1 MKNSKVIVAALA
13 ACMVLFAGC
22 KKESNGVVNL
32 GTKLEP
38 IGANSKI
45 YLNPNDV
52 PQFFTAGEQIKINN
66 ATNPYTIT
74 SNYQVTGVEAVEEGG
89 TYYAMYPASIV
100 TDDNGV
106 QASTDIKLP
115 HLQTWETQTIT
126 VVEDGDEVEVVKQK
140 INLPCAAALAADGD
154 KVLRFRN
161 LCSLIEVQWTNN
173 TGSAQT
179 IRSIEVTAEGTGL
192 WGEGTA
198 TIDGANSR
206 INIPYTGT
214 NSRVV
219 LEMPN
224 GIQVAAGETSPKMY
238 VIVPP
243 YTSGTPFTVK
253 IRFNTGSDNV
263 EVNYPSI
270 NIDRNTV
277 YFISNSGTPQEDT
290 EISGYY
296 SISEDCKVVFS
307 KGNLQHIGA
316 PNTYADQST
325 WHFAEN
331 QYDYFGRTN
340 MGEGWNQLTNT
351 VDLFCL
357 SISNERGNGWDSWY
371 TSGHSYGLRCAEN
384 ADEYYATIPVFL
396 DWGTMAIDGD
406 PANTWF
412 TMTKAE
418 WEYLL
423 NTRPDASALRI
434 NVNITNIPNHPTG
447 QTTIHGCLLFPDD
460 WTIDRLPSGITLTQN
475 VVNSLTYEEFRRIEA
490 VGCVLLPEAGYREVG
505 GFNNN
510 WVAAVTSYN
519 LGQYWTATPV
529 GGTEAYYMQYNYIA
543 NNYAA
548 NNTTADGAVFYGNS
562 VRLVKPAPDYTY
574 ANCNRTGPSSSK

>member
-22 KKESNGVVNL
+22 KKESNGFVNL

-38 IGANSKI
+38 VGANSKI

-66 ATNPYTIT
+66 NADPFNISGSYT
-74 SNYQVTGVEAVEEGG
+74 VKDVPAVEDGG

-100 TDDNGV
+100 TGNNGV
-106 QASTDIKLP
+106 SATTTIKLP
-115 HLQTWETQTIT
+115 HLQTWETKA
-126 VVEDGDEVEVVKQK
+126 VGSVVKQK
-140 INLPCAAALAADGD
+140 INLPCAAALAGNGDG
-154 KVLRFRN
+154 VLRFRN
-161 LCSLIEVQWTNN
+161 LCSLIEVEWTNPTDN
-173 TGSAQT
+173 AQT
-179 IRSIEVTAEGTGL
+179 IRSIEVTAVDRGL

-198 TIDGANSR
+198 TINGDNSR
-206 INIPYTGT
+206 IDIPYNGK

-224 GIQVAAGETSPKMY
+224 GIEVAAHTTSPKMY

-263 EVNYPSI
+263 EVNYSSI
-270 NIDRNTV
+270 NIERNSI
-277 YFISNSGTPQEDT
+277 YFITNSGTPQEDT

-296 SISEDCKVVFS
+296 SISDHCKVVFS

-316 PNTYADQST
+316 LSTYADNST
-325 WHFAEN
+325 WHFADN
-331 QYDYFGRTN
+331 QYDFFGLNNLNETGSTN
-340 MGEGWNQLTNT
+340 LTET
-351 VDLFCL
+351 VDLFCW
-357 SISNERGNGWDSWY
+357 SISNETRLGSWDAAYYPVGGGS
-371 TSGHSYGLRCAEN
+371 TYGLRTPEEEDDYFSTTPN
-384 ADEYYATIPVFL
+384 FL
-396 DWGTMAIDGD
+396 DWGTMEIDGD

-412 TMTKAE
+412 TMTKTE

-423 NTRPDASALRI
+423 NTRPNADALRV
-434 NVNITNIPNHPTG
+434 NVNITDIPNHPTG
-447 QTTIHGCLLFPDD
+447 QSTIHGCLLFPDD
-460 WTIDRLPSGITLTQN
+460 WTADRIPTGITLTYHA
-475 VVNSLTYEEFRRIEA
+475 VNPLTYEEFRRIEA

-505 GFNNN
+505 GFHEN
-510 WVAAVTSYN
+510 WVSTAMTYN
-519 LGQYWTATPV
+519 VGRYWSSTRVSADPW
-529 GGTEAYYMQYNYIA
+529 EANSMQYIYHA
-543 NNYAA
+543 NQYAA
-548 NNTTADGAVFYGNS
+548 NNSTSDDVTYWGNS
-562 VRLVKPAPDYTY
+562 VRLVKPAPGYTY

>member
-52 PQFFTAGEQIKINN
+52 PQFFTAGEQIRVNN
-66 ATNPYTIT
+66 DDNPYTINSDYT
-74 SNYQVTGVEAVEEGG
+74 VTGVEEIESG

-100 TDDNGV
+100 TDENGV

-115 HLQTWETQTIT
+115 HLQTWETET
-126 VVEDGDEVEVVKQK
+126 VEGSGVKQK
-140 INLPCAAALAADGD
+140 INLPCAAALAANGD

-161 LCSLIEVQWTNN
+161 LCSLIEVEWTNN
-173 TGSAQT
+173 TGSTQT
-179 IRSIEVTAEGTGL
+179 IRSIEVTAQGRGL
-192 WGEGTA
+192 WGTGTA
-198 TIDGANSR
+198 TINGADSR
-206 INIPYTGT
+206 IDIPYTGS

-224 GIQVAAGETSPKMY
+224 GIVVNNSATSPKMY

-263 EVNYPSI
+263 EVNYSSI
-270 NIDRNTV
+270 NIERNSI
-277 YFISNSGTPQEDT
+277 YFITNSGTPKEDT

-296 SISEDCKVVFS
+296 SISDHCKVVFS
-307 KGNLQHIGA
+307 KGNLQYTGERLEDYQD
-316 PNTYADQST
+316 NTN
-325 WHFAEN
+325 WHFADN
-331 QYDYFGRTN
+331 QYDYFGN
-340 MGEGWNQLTNT
+340 GNIAGGWNQLSST
-351 VDLFCL
+351 VDLFSW
-357 SISNERGNGWDSWY
+357 SISNERTGYNTWY
-371 TSGHSYGLRCAEN
+371 TAGTHSYGLRAEDDP
-384 ADEYYATIPVFL
+384 DEYYYELPPVL

-418 WEYLL
+418 WQYLL
-423 NTRPDASALRI
+423 NGRPNAANLRI
-434 NVNITNIPNHPTG
+434 NVNITGIPNHPTNPTG
-447 QTTIHGCLLFPDD
+447 QTTTIHGCLLFPDD
-460 WTIDRLPSGITLTQN
+460 WTEDRMPSNIDFYYDR
-475 VVNSLTYEEFRRIEA
+475 VNNISYTDFRRIEA
-490 VGCVLLPEAGYREVG
+490 VGCVLLPESGYRDVG
-505 GFNNN
+505 GFNDN
-510 WVAAVTSYN
+510 WVDAAMTYKV
-519 LGQYWTATPV
+519 GHYWTATYISGSPD
-529 GGTEAYYMQYNYIA
+529 EAWYMQYNYVA
-543 NNYAA
+543 GNYAA
-548 NNTTADGAVFYGNS
+548 NNNSSEGKIYFGNS
-562 VRLVKPAPDYTY
+562 VRLVKPAPGYTY
-574 ANCNRTGPSSSK
+574 TDRNSTGSSSSK

>member
-52 PQFFTAGEQIKINN
+52 PQFFTLGEQIRINN

-74 SNYQVTGVEAVEEGG
+74 SNSQVTGVEAVEEGG

-100 TDDNGV
+100 TDENGV
-106 QASTDIKLP
+106 QASTAIKLP
-115 HLQTWETQTIT
+115 HLQTWETET
-126 VVEDGDEVEVVKQK
+126 VNGVVKQK
-140 INLPCAAALAADGD
+140 INLPCAAALAANGD

-161 LCSLIEVQWTNN
+161 LCSLIEVEWENT

-179 IRSIEVTAEGTGL
+179 IRSIEVTAEGRGL

-224 GIQVAAGETSPKMY
+224 GIEVAADATSPKMY

-243 YTSGTPFTVK
+243 YATGVPFTVK

-270 NIDRNTV
+270 NIYRNTV
-277 YFISNSGTPQEDT
+277 YFISNSGTPEEDT

-296 SISEDCKVVFS
+296 SISSTCKVVFS
-307 KGNLQHIGA
+307 KGNLQYTGDELEDYQD
-316 PNTYADQST
+316 NTN
-325 WHFAEN
+325 WHFADN
-331 QYDYFGRTN
+331 QYDYFGN
-340 MGEGWNQLTNT
+340 GNIAGGWNQLSST
-351 VDLFCL
+351 VDLFSW
-357 SISNERGNGWDSWY
+357 SISNETSGYNTWY
-371 TSGHSYGLRCAEN
+371 TSGTHSYGLRAEDDP
-384 ADEYYATIPVFL
+384 DEYYYEIP
-396 DWGTMAIDGD
+396 
-406 PANTWF
+406 PAF
-412 TMTKAE
+412 
-418 WEYLL
+418 
-423 NTRPDASALRI
+423 S
-434 NVNITNIPNHPTG
+434 
-447 QTTIHGCLLFPDD
+447 
-460 WTIDRLPSGITLTQN
+460 
-475 VVNSLTYEEFRRIEA
+475 
-490 VGCVLLPEAGYREVG
+490 
-505 GFNNN
+505 
-510 WVAAVTSYN
+510 
-519 LGQYWTATPV
+519 
-529 GGTEAYYMQYNYIA
+529 
-543 NNYAA
+543 
-548 NNTTADGAVFYGNS
+548 
-562 VRLVKPAPDYTY
+562 
-574 ANCNRTGPSSSK
+574 

>member
-52 PQFFTAGEQIKINN
+52 PQFFTDGEQIRVNN
-66 ATNPYTIT
+66 DDNPYTIT
-74 SNYQVTGVEAVEEGG
+74 SSYTVTGVQAVEEGG

-100 TDDNGV
+100 TDDDGV
-106 QASTDIKLP
+106 QASTAIKLP
-115 HLQTWETQTIT
+115 HLQTWQTET
-126 VVEDGDEVEVVKQK
+126 VDGVVKQK
-140 INLPCAAALAADGD
+140 INLPCAAALAASGDG
-154 KVLRFRN
+154 VLRFRN
-161 LCSLIEVQWTNN
+161 LCSLIEVQWTNP
-173 TGSAQT
+173 TDDAHT
-179 IRSIEVTAEGTGL
+179 IRSIEVTAQGRGL
-192 WGEGTA
+192 WGTGTA
-198 TIDGANSR
+198 TINGADSR
-206 INIPYTGT
+206 IDIPYTGS

-224 GIQVAAGETSPKMY
+224 GIEVAAHATSPKMY

-263 EVNYPSI
+263 EVNYSSI
-270 NIDRNTV
+270 NIERNSI
-277 YFISNSGTPQEDT
+277 YFITNSGTPQEDT

-296 SISEDCKVVFS
+296 SISDHCKVVFS

-331 QYDYFGRTN
+331 QYDYFGRNN
-340 MGEGWNQLTNT
+340 MGNGWNQLTST

-357 SISNERGNGWDSWY
+357 SISNERGNSWDSWY

-412 TMTKAE
+412 TMTMDE

-423 NTRPDASALRI
+423 NTRPGASGLRI
-434 NVNITNIPNHPTG
+434 NVNITDIPDHPTG
-447 QTTIHGCLLFPDD
+447 QSTIHGCLLFPDD
-460 WTIDRLPSGITLTQN
+460 WTIDRLPSGITLTEN
-475 VVNSLTYEEFRRIEA
+475 VVNHLSYTDFRRIEA
-490 VGCVLLPEAGYREVG
+490 VGCVLLPEAGYRDVG
-505 GFNNN
+505 GYNGN
-510 WVAAVTSYN
+510 WIETVTSYN
-519 LGQYWTATPV
+519 LGQYWTATPIS
-529 GGTEAYYMQYNYIA
+529 GSPDEAYYMQYNYIA

-548 NNTTADGAVFYGNS
+548 NNTTVDGLIHFGNS
-562 VRLVKPAPDYTY
+562 VRLVKPAPGYTY
-574 ANCNRTGPSSSK
+574 ANCNRTGPSSSN

>member
-22 KKESNGVVNL
+22 KKESNGVVHL

-52 PQFFTAGEQIKINN
+52 PQFFTQGEQIRINDDSD
-66 ATNPYTIT
+66 PYTINSDYT
-74 SNYQVTGVEAVEEGG
+74 VTGVQEIESG

-106 QASTDIKLP
+106 QASTTIKLP
-115 HLQTWETQTIT
+115 HLQTWETET
-126 VVEDGDEVEVVKQK
+126 VDGVVKQK
-140 INLPCAAALAADGD
+140 INLPCAAALAANGD

-161 LCSLIEVQWTNN
+161 LCSLIEVQWTNPTDN
-173 TGSAQT
+173 AQT
-179 IRSIEVTAEGTGL
+179 IRSIEVTAQGRGL

-224 GIQVAAGETSPKMY
+224 GIEVAANATSPKMY

-270 NIDRNTV
+270 NIVRNTV
-277 YFISNSGTPQEDT
+277 YFISNSGTPEEDT

-316 PNTYADQST
+316 LSTYADNST
-325 WHFAEN
+325 WHFADN
-331 QYDYFGRTN
+331 QYDFYGVKNLNETGSYN
-340 MGEGWNQLTNT
+340 LSGT
-351 VDLFCL
+351 VDMFCW
-357 SISNERGNGWDSWY
+357 SISNEAMSGSWDAGYLNGGS
-371 TSGHSYGLRCAEN
+371 TYGLLLSMLILP
-384 ADEYYATIPVFL
+384 TFPIIP
-396 DWGTMAIDGD
+396 
-406 PANTWF
+406 
-412 TMTKAE
+412 
-418 WEYLL
+418 
-423 NTRPDASALRI
+423 
-434 NVNITNIPNHPTG
+434 
-447 QTTIHGCLLFPDD
+447 
-460 WTIDRLPSGITLTQN
+460 
-475 VVNSLTYEEFRRIEA
+475 
-490 VGCVLLPEAGYREVG
+490 
-505 GFNNN
+505 
-510 WVAAVTSYN
+510 
-519 LGQYWTATPV
+519 
-529 GGTEAYYMQYNYIA
+529 
-543 NNYAA
+543 
-548 NNTTADGAVFYGNS
+548 
-562 VRLVKPAPDYTY
+562 LVKPLSMVASFSLT
-574 ANCNRTGPSSSK
+574 TGQKIVCLQTLILTMKE

>member
-66 ATNPYTIT
+66 NADPYTINSDYT
-74 SNYQVTGVEAVEEGG
+74 VTGVEEIESG
-89 TYYAMYPASIV
+89 TYYAMYPAGIV
-100 TDDNGV
+100 TDANGV
-106 QASTDIKLP
+106 QASTTIKLP

-126 VVEDGDEVEVVKQK
+126 VVEDEDEVEVVKQK
-140 INLPCAAALAADGD
+140 INLPCAAALAANGD

-161 LCSLIEVQWTNN
+161 LCSLIEVEWTNT

-179 IRSIEVTAEGTGL
+179 IRSIEVTAQGRGL

-198 TIDGANSR
+198 TIDGDNSR

-224 GIQVAAGETSPKMY
+224 GIEVADGETSPKMY

-263 EVNYPSI
+263 EVNYSSI
-270 NIDRNTV
+270 NIERNSI
-277 YFISNSGTPQEDT
+277 YFITNSGTPQEDT

-296 SISEDCKVVFS
+296 SISSTCKVVFS
-307 KGNLQHIGA
+307 KGNLQYIGDLEDYQD
-316 PNTYADQST
+316 NTN
-325 WHFAEN
+325 WHFADN
-331 QYDYFGRTN
+331 QYDYFGRGN
-340 MGEGWNQLTNT
+340 IGNGWNSLTNN
-351 VDLFCL
+351 VDLFCW
-357 SISNERGNGWDSWY
+357 SVRNEDAGYNSWF
-371 TSGHSYGLRCAEN
+371 TQGTNSYGLRAEEE
-384 ADEYYATIPVFL
+384 ADDYYWEDPEFL

-423 NTRPDASALRI
+423 NTRTGARGLRI
-434 NVNITNIPNHPTG
+434 NVNITNIPNHSTG

-460 WTIDRLPSGITLTQN
+460 WTIDRLPSGITLTEN

-562 VRLVKPAPDYTY
+562 VRLVKPAPGYTY

>member
-52 PQFFTAGEQIKINN
+52 PQFFTQGEQIRINDDSD
-66 ATNPYTIT
+66 PYTIT

-106 QASTDIKLP
+106 QASTTIKLP
-115 HLQTWETQTIT
+115 HLQTWETET
-126 VVEDGDEVEVVKQK
+126 VDGVVKQK
-140 INLPCAAALAADGD
+140 INLPCAAALAANGD

-161 LCSLIEVQWTNN
+161 LCSLIEVQWTNPTDN
-173 TGSAQT
+173 AQT
-179 IRSIEVTAEGTGL
+179 IRSIEVTAQGTGL
-192 WGEGTA
+192 WGTGTA

-206 INIPYTGT
+206 ISIPYNGK

-219 LEMPN
+219 LEMPA
-224 GIQVAAGETSPKMY
+224 GIQVAAHATSPKMY

-243 YTSGTPFTVK
+243 YATGVPFTVK

-277 YFISNSGTPQEDT
+277 YFISNSGTPEEDT

-296 SISEDCKVVFS
+296 SISPTCKVVFS
-307 KGNLQHIGA
+307 KGNLQYIGDLEDYED
-316 PNTYADQST
+316 NTN
-325 WHFAEN
+325 WHFADN

-384 ADEYYATIPVFL
+384 ADDYYATIPVFL

-460 WTIDRLPSGITLTQN
+460 WTIDRLPSGITLTRD

-490 VGCVLLPEAGYREVG
+490 VGCVLLPEAGYRDVG
-505 GFNNN
+505 GYNGN
-510 WVAAVTSYN
+510 WIATVTSYN
-519 LGQYWTATPV
+519 LGQYWSSTMISDNDY
-529 GGTEAYYMQYNYIA
+529 EAYYMQYNFIA

-548 NNTTADGAVFYGNS
+548 NNTTVNGLIHYGNS
-562 VRLVKPAPDYTY
+562 VRLVKPAPGYTY

>member
-52 PQFFTAGEQIKINN
+52 PQFFTDGEQIRVNN
-66 ATNPYTIT
+66 DDNPYTIT
-74 SNYQVTGVEAVEEGG
+74 SSYTVTGVQAVEEGG

-100 TDDNGV
+100 TDDDGV
-106 QASTDIKLP
+106 QASTAIKLP
-115 HLQTWETQTIT
+115 HLQTWQTET
-126 VVEDGDEVEVVKQK
+126 VGDVVKQK

-161 LCSLIEVQWTNN
+161 LCSLIEVEWTNN
-173 TGSAQT
+173 TGSTQT
-179 IRSIEVTAEGTGL
+179 IRSIEVTAQGRGL
-192 WGEGTA
+192 WGTGTA
-198 TIDGANSR
+198 TINGNQSA
-206 INIPYTGT
+206 INIPYTGS

-224 GIQVAAGETSPKMY
+224 GIEVAAHATSPKMY

-263 EVNYPSI
+263 EVNYSSI
-270 NIDRNTV
+270 NIERNSI
-277 YFISNSGTPQEDT
+277 YFITNSGTPKEDT

-296 SISEDCKVVFS
+296 SISDHCKVVFS
-307 KGNLQHIGA
+307 KGNLQYTGERLEDYQD
-316 PNTYADQST
+316 NTN
-325 WHFAEN
+325 WHFADN
-331 QYDYFGRTN
+331 QYDYFGSGN
-340 MGEGWNQLTNT
+340 MAGYNLSTT
-351 VDLFCL
+351 VDLFSW
-357 SISNERGNGWDSWY
+357 SISNETEGRNSWY
-371 TSGHSYGLRCAEN
+371 TTGTHSYGLRAEEN
-384 ADEYYATIPVFL
+384 ANEYYWSNPVFL

-412 TMTKAE
+412 TMTAAE
-418 WEYLL
+418 WSYLL
-423 NTRPDASALRI
+423 GGRPGASGLRI

-460 WTIDRLPSGITLTQN
+460 WTIDRLPSGITLDSGE
-475 VVNSLTYEEFRRIEA
+475 VNDLSYTDFRRIEA
-490 VGCVLLPEAGYREVG
+490 VGCVLLPEAGYRDVG
-505 GFNNN
+505 GFHSN
-510 WVAAVTSYN
+510 WVDAAMTYN
-519 LGQYWTATPV
+519 VGQYWTASDIASSPV
-529 GGTEAYYMQYNYIA
+529 EATYMQYNYHA
-543 NNYAA
+543 TQYVA
-548 NNTTADGAVFYGNS
+548 NNTTADAVIYFGNS
-562 VRLVKPAPDYTY
+562 VRLVKPAPGYTY
-574 ANCNRTGPSSSK
+574 ANCDRTGPSSSN

>member
-52 PQFFTAGEQIKINN
+52 PQFFTAGEQIRVNN
-66 ATNPYTIT
+66 DDNPYTIT
-74 SNYQVTGVEAVEEGG
+74 SSYTVTGVQAVEEGG

-100 TDDNGV
+100 TDDDGV

-115 HLQTWETQTIT
+115 HLQTWETQT
-126 VVEDGDEVEVVKQK
+126 VGEAVKQK
-140 INLPCAAALAADGD
+140 INLPCAAALAANGD

-161 LCSLIEVQWTNN
+161 LCSLIEVEWTNT
-173 TGSAQT
+173 TGSTQT
-179 IRSIEVTAEGTGL
+179 IRSIEVTAEGRGL

-198 TIDGANSR
+198 TINGANSA
-206 INIPYTGT
+206 INIPYTGS

-224 GIQVAAGETSPKMY
+224 GIQVAARATSPKMY

-243 YTSGTPFTVK
+243 YATGVPFTVK

-277 YFISNSGTPQEDT
+277 YFISNSGTPEEDT

-296 SISEDCKVVFS
+296 SISSTCKVVFS

-316 PNTYADQST
+316 LSTYADNST
-325 WHFAEN
+325 WHFADN
-331 QYDYFGRTN
+331 QYDYFGRGN
-340 MGEGWNQLTNT
+340 IGNGWNELTNN
-351 VDLFCL
+351 VDLFCW
-357 SISNERGNGWDSWY
+357 SVSNEGAGFNSWF
-371 TSGHSYGLRCAEN
+371 TPGTHSYGLRAEEE
-384 ADEYYATIPVFL
+384 ADDYYWEEPDFL

-412 TMTKAE
+412 TLTKAE

-423 NTRPDASALRI
+423 NTRPGADGLRI

-447 QTTIHGCLLFPDD
+447 QTTIHGCLIFPDD
-460 WTIDRLPSGITLTQN
+460 WTIDRLPSGITLTEN
-475 VVNSLTYEEFRRIEA
+475 VLNSLTYEEFRRIEA

-505 GFNNN
+505 GFHGN
-510 WVAAVTSYN
+510 WVDAVTSYN

-548 NNTTADGAVFYGNS
+548 NNTTADGVVFYGNS
-562 VRLVKPAPDYTY
+562 VRLVKPAPGYTY

>member
-52 PQFFTAGEQIKINN
+52 RQFFTAGEQIRINDDSD
-66 ATNPYTIT
+66 PYTINSDYT
-74 SNYQVTGVEAVEEGG
+74 VTGVQEIESG

-100 TDDNGV
+100 TDENGV
-106 QASTDIKLP
+106 QASTAIKLP
-115 HLQTWETQTIT
+115 HLQTWETET
-126 VVEDGDEVEVVKQK
+126 VDGVVKQK
-140 INLPCAAALAADGD
+140 INLPCAAALAASGD

-161 LCSLIEVQWTNN
+161 LCSLIEVEWENT

-179 IRSIEVTAEGTGL
+179 IRSIEVTAQGTGL
-192 WGEGTA
+192 WGTGTA
-198 TIDGANSR
+198 TINGANSA

-219 LEMPN
+219 LEMPT
-224 GIQVAAGETSPKMY
+224 GIQVAADATSPKMY

-243 YTSGTPFTVK
+243 YATGVPFTVK

-277 YFISNSGTPQEDT
+277 YFISNSGTPEEDT

-296 SISEDCKVVFS
+296 SISSTCKVVFS
-307 KGNLQHIGA
+307 KGNLQYIGDLEDYQD
-316 PNTYADQST
+316 NTN
-325 WHFAEN
+325 WHFADN
-331 QYDYFGRTN
+331 QYDYFGRGN
-340 MGEGWNQLTNT
+340 IGNGWNSLTNN
-351 VDLFCL
+351 VDLFCW
-357 SISNERGNGWDSWY
+357 SVRNEDAGYNSWF
-371 TSGHSYGLRCAEN
+371 TQGTNSYGLRAEEE
-384 ADEYYATIPVFL
+384 ADDYYWEDPEFL

-423 NTRPDASALRI
+423 NTRTGARGLRI
-434 NVNITNIPNHPTG
+434 NVNITNIPNHSTG

-460 WTIDRLPSGITLTQN
+460 WTIDRLPSGITLTEN

-562 VRLVKPAPDYTY
+562 VRLVKPAPGYTY

>member
-52 PQFFTAGEQIKINN
+52 PQFFTDGEQIRVNN
-66 ATNPYTIT
+66 DDNPYTIT
-74 SNYQVTGVEAVEEGG
+74 SSYTVTGVQAVEEGG

-106 QASTDIKLP
+106 QASTAIKLP
-115 HLQTWETQTIT
+115 HLQTWETKT
-126 VVEDGDEVEVVKQK
+126 VGEVVKQK
-140 INLPCAAALAADGD
+140 INLPCAAALADNGDG
-154 KVLRFRN
+154 VLRFRN
-161 LCSLIEVQWTNN
+161 LCSLIEVEWTNN
-173 TGSAQT
+173 TGSTQT
-179 IRSIEVTAEGTGL
+179 IRSIEVTAQGTGL

-198 TIDGANSR
+198 TIDGANSA
-206 INIPYTGT
+206 INIPYNGS

-224 GIQVAAGETSPKMY
+224 GIEVATGATSPKMY

-243 YTSGTPFTVK
+243 YATGVPFTVK

-277 YFISNSGTPQEDT
+277 YFISNSGTPEEDT

-296 SISEDCKVVFS
+296 SISDHCKVVFS

-331 QYDYFGRTN
+331 QYDYFGTGN
-340 MGEGWNQLTNT
+340 MAPGYNNISNT
-351 VDLFCL
+351 VDLFCW
-357 SISNERGNGWDSWY
+357 SISNETSGYNSWY
-371 TSGHSYGLRCAEN
+371 TSGTHSYGLRAEEN
-384 ADEYYATIPVFL
+384 GSEYYFTLPPTFL

-412 TMTKAE
+412 TMTAAE
-418 WEYLL
+418 WAYLL
-423 NTRPDASALRI
+423 GERPGAEGLRI
-434 NVNITNIPNHPTG
+434 NVNITDIPNHPTG
-447 QTTIHGCLLFPDD
+447 QSTIHGCLLFPDD
-460 WTIDRLPSGITLTQN
+460 WTIDRLPSGITLTENQ
-475 VVNSLTYEEFRRIEA
+475 VNPLTYEQFRRIEA
-490 VGCVLLPEAGYREVG
+490 VGCVLLPEAGYRDVG
-505 GFNNN
+505 GFHNN
-510 WVAAVTSYN
+510 WVDAAMTYQT
-519 LGQYWTATPV
+519 GYYWTATYIPASPD
-529 GGTEAYYMQYNYIA
+529 EAYYMQYNYSA
-543 NNYAA
+543 TQYVA
-548 NNTTADGAVFYGNS
+548 NNTTKDGKIYFANS
-562 VRLVKPAPDYTY
+562 VRLVKPAPGYTY

>member
-1 MKNSKVIVAALA
+1 
-13 ACMVLFAGC
+13 MVLFAGC

-52 PQFFTAGEQIKINN
+52 PQFFTDGEQIRVNN
-66 ATNPYTIT
+66 DDNPYTINSDYT
-74 SNYQVTGVEAVEEGG
+74 VTGVQEIESG

-100 TDDNGV
+100 TDENGV
-106 QASTDIKLP
+106 QASTAIKLP
-115 HLQTWETQTIT
+115 HLQTWETQT
-126 VVEDGDEVEVVKQK
+126 VGGVVKQK

-161 LCSLIEVQWTNN
+161 LCSLIEVEWTNT

-179 IRSIEVTAEGTGL
+179 IRSIEVTAQGRGL

-224 GIQVAAGETSPKMY
+224 GIEVAANATSPKMY

-277 YFISNSGTPQEDT
+277 YFISNSGTPEEDT

-296 SISEDCKVVFS
+296 SISPTCKVVFS

-316 PNTYADQST
+316 LNTYADNST
-325 WHFAEN
+325 WHFADN
-331 QYDYFGRTN
+331 QYDYFGRGN
-340 MGEGWNQLTNT
+340 IGDGWNELTTN
-351 VDLFCL
+351 VDLFCW
-357 SISNERGNGWDSWY
+357 SVSNEDPGYNSWY
-371 TSGHSYGLRCAEN
+371 TGGHSYGLRAEED
-384 ADEYYATIPVFL
+384 ADDYYWEEPDFL

-423 NTRPDASALRI
+423 NTRTGARGLRI

-460 WTIDRLPSGITLTQN
+460 WTIDRLPSGITLTTGQ
-475 VVNSLTYEEFRRIEA
+475 VNNLTYEQFRRIEA
-490 VGCVLLPEAGYREVG
+490 VGCVLLPESGYREVG
-505 GFNNN
+505 GYNNN
-510 WVAAVTSYN
+510 WVDAVTSYN

-562 VRLVKPAPDYTY
+562 VRLVKPAPGYTY

>member
-22 KKESNGVVNL
+22 KKEANGVVNL

-52 PQFFTAGEQIKINN
+52 PQFFTDGEQIRVNN
-66 ATNPYTIT
+66 DDNPYTIT
-74 SNYQVTGVEAVEEGG
+74 SSYTVTGVQAVEEGG

-100 TDDNGV
+100 TDENGV
-106 QASTDIKLP
+106 QASTAIKLP
-115 HLQTWETQTIT
+115 HLQTWQTET
-126 VVEDGDEVEVVKQK
+126 VGDVVKQK
-140 INLPCAAALAADGD
+140 INLPCAAALAASGD
-154 KVLRFRN
+154 SVLRFRN
-161 LCSLIEVQWTNN
+161 LCSLIEVEWTNN

-179 IRSIEVTAEGTGL
+179 IRSIEVTAQGRGL

-206 INIPYTGT
+206 IDIPYNGA

-224 GIQVAAGETSPKMY
+224 GIVVNNSATSPKMY

-263 EVNYPSI
+263 EVNYSSI
-270 NIDRNTV
+270 NIERNSI
-277 YFISNSGTPQEDT
+277 YFISNSGTPEEDT

-296 SISEDCKVVFS
+296 SISDHCKVVFS

-331 QYDYFGRTN
+331 QYDYFGTGN
-340 MGEGWNQLTNT
+340 MASGYNNISNT
-351 VDLFCL
+351 VDLFCW
-357 SISNERGNGWDSWY
+357 SISNETSGYNSWY
-371 TSGHSYGLRCAEN
+371 TSGTHSYGLRAEEN
-384 ADEYYATIPVFL
+384 GSEYYFTLPPTFL

-412 TMTKAE
+412 TMTAAE
-418 WEYLL
+418 WAYLL
-423 NTRPDASALRI
+423 GGRPGASGLRI

-460 WTIDRLPSGITLTQN
+460 WTIDRLPSGITLDTGE
-475 VVNSLTYEEFRRIEA
+475 VNDLSYTDFRRIEA
-490 VGCVLLPEAGYREVG
+490 VGCVLLPEAGYRDVG
-505 GFNNN
+505 GFHNN
-510 WVAAVTSYN
+510 WVDAAMTYQT
-519 LGQYWTATPV
+519 GYYWTATYIPASPD
-529 GGTEAYYMQYNYIA
+529 EAYYMQYNYSA
-543 NNYAA
+543 TQYVA
-548 NNTTADGAVFYGNS
+548 NNTTKDGKIYFANS
-562 VRLVKPAPDYTY
+562 VRLVKPAPGYTY
-574 ANCNRTGPSSSK
+574 ANCNRTGPSSK

>member
-52 PQFFTAGEQIKINN
+52 PQFFTDGEQIRVNN
-66 ATNPYTIT
+66 DDNPYTIT
-74 SNYQVTGVEAVEEGG
+74 SSYTVTGVQAVEEGG

-100 TDDNGV
+100 TDDDGV
-106 QASTDIKLP
+106 QASTAIKLP
-115 HLQTWETQTIT
+115 HLQTWQTET
-126 VVEDGDEVEVVKQK
+126 VGDVVKQK

-161 LCSLIEVQWTNN
+161 LCSLIEVEWTNN
-173 TGSAQT
+173 TGSTQT
-179 IRSIEVTAEGTGL
+179 IRSIEVTAQGRGL
-192 WGEGTA
+192 WGTGTA
-198 TIDGANSR
+198 TINGADSR
-206 INIPYTGT
+206 IDIPYTGS

-224 GIQVAAGETSPKMY
+224 GIVVNNSATSPKMY

-263 EVNYPSI
+263 EVNYSSI
-270 NIDRNTV
+270 NIERNSI
-277 YFISNSGTPQEDT
+277 YFISNSGTPEEDT

-296 SISEDCKVVFS
+296 SISDHCKVVFS

-316 PNTYADQST
+316 LNTYADNST
-325 WHFAEN
+325 WHFADN
-331 QYDYFGRTN
+331 QYDYFGRGN
-340 MGEGWNQLTNT
+340 IGNGWNALTDN
-351 VDLFCL
+351 VDLFCW
-357 SISNERGNGWDSWY
+357 SVSNEDAGYNSWF
-371 TSGHSYGLRCAEN
+371 TQGTNSYGLRAEEE
-384 ADEYYATIPVFL
+384 ADDYYWEDPEFL
-396 DWGTMAIDGD
+396 DWGTMEIDGD

-423 NTRPDASALRI
+423 NSRPGASGLRI
-434 NVNITNIPNHPTG
+434 NVNITNIPNHSTG

-460 WTIDRLPSGITLTQN
+460 WTIDRLPSGITLTEN
-475 VVNSLTYEEFRRIEA
+475 VLNSLTYEEFRRIEA

-510 WVAAVTSYN
+510 WVDAVTSYN

-529 GGTEAYYMQYNYIA
+529 AGTEAYYMQYNYIA

-562 VRLVKPAPDYTY
+562 VRLVKPAPGYTY

>member
-52 PQFFTAGEQIKINN
+52 PQFFTDGEQIRVNN
-66 ATNPYTIT
+66 DDNPYTIT
-74 SNYQVTGVEAVEEGG
+74 SSYTVTGVQAVEEGG

-106 QASTDIKLP
+106 QASTAIKLP
-115 HLQTWETQTIT
+115 HLQTWQTET
-126 VVEDGDEVEVVKQK
+126 VGGVVKQK
-140 INLPCAAALAADGD
+140 INLPCAAALAASGDG
-154 KVLRFRN
+154 VLRFRN

-179 IRSIEVTAEGTGL
+179 IRSIEVTAQGRGL
-192 WGEGTA
+192 WGTGTA
-198 TIDGANSR
+198 TINGNQSA
-206 INIPYTGT
+206 INIPYTGS

-224 GIQVAAGETSPKMY
+224 GIEVAAHATSPKMY

-296 SISEDCKVVFS
+296 SISDHCKVVFS

-316 PNTYADQST
+316 LSTYDDNST
-325 WHFAEN
+325 WHFADN
-331 QYDYFGRTN
+331 QYDFFGIHNLDETGSSR
-340 MGEGWNQLTNT
+340 LTGT
-351 VDLFCL
+351 VDLFCW
-357 SISNERGNGWDSWY
+357 SISNEVMSGSWDANAGYLHGGS
-371 TSGHSYGLRCAEN
+371 TYGLRTPEEE
-384 ADEYYATIPVFL
+384 DDYFSTTPEFL
-396 DWGTMAIDGD
+396 DWGTMAIDDD

-412 TMTKAE
+412 TMTKTE

-423 NTRPDASALRI
+423 NGRDNADALRI
-434 NVNITNIPNHPTG
+434 NVDITDIPNHPTG
-447 QTTIHGCLLFPDD
+447 LESIHGCLLFPDD
-460 WTIDRLPSGITLTQN
+460 WTADRIPSGITLTYHA
-475 VVNSLTYEEFRRIEA
+475 VNQLSYTDFRRLEA

-510 WVAAVTSYN
+510 WVSSAMTYHE
-519 LGQYWTATPV
+519 GHYWTSTVV
-529 GGTEAYYMQYNYIA
+529 GSDPYEANIMKYVYHA
-543 NNYAA
+543 NQYAA
-548 NNTTADGAVFYGNS
+548 NNSTSDDVTFWGNS
-562 VRLVKPAPDYTY
+562 VRLVKPAPGYTY
-574 ANCNRTGPSSSK
+574 ANCNRTGPSSK